1 LTKWDGL
8 GVSSASAFIRA
19 FVFQSN
25 ATGGQETTPTIAPK
39 PQHRP
44 KVRAIATLRE
54 DGSEISHC
62 GYRIILKPSR
72 FQKKPYGG
80 PAEEIRRGF

>member
-1 LTKWDGL
+1 MIEAKKKQTKT
-8 GVSSASAFIRA
+8 FY
-19 FVFQSN
+19 
-25 ATGGQETTPTIAPK
+25 PP
-39 PQHRP
+39 
-44 KVRAIATLRE
+44 
-54 DGSEISHC
+54 EISHC